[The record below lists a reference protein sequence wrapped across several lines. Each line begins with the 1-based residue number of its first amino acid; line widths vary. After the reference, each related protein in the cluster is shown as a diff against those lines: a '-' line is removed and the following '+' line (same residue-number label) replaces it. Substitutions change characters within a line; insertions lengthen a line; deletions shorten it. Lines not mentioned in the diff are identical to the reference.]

1 MASVDTQLEAL
12 KEFANAENK
21 ELVSTLEEILDD
33 IAKTGQYTFQWNFL
47 KPLFAHK
54 LDKVTEEFLADNP
67 PILNDGSTDEST
79 LQDLKKFRAMLLE
92 TFDRFMCAPFTI
104 QRVSELL
111 LHPGKHYKSTAK
123 LFRGLEKNIL
133 VVSTVEPVTLEQK
146 LILKRTYDEKDKN
159 NKKADADMKPPVKK
173 SAETIILENKS
184 KDDKSSVEN
193 NLLCK
198 EETVENHDVA
208 DVKQTE
214 MKTQESVIK
223 NNTDSTQVQPNNN
236 LKEPSQSKTSDI
248 NEIKTT
254 DVNKITTEVSKENSS
269 NKTSESKTDD
279 PEQPSSSEDTD
290 VEMEDISKAAK
301 DSNEKSDVKN
311 NVLNA
316 KNNIIDAK
324 NMVIDDKNNVID
336 AKNNV
341 TDNKVTVEVAISTK
355 TTEIVKMDDNVNDP
369 KVVTENKIIE
379 NVNNVKKSEAK
390 VVETSLDD
398 SKDMSREVKAKV
410 EKPSS
415 E

>member
-54 LDKVTEEFLADNP
+54 LDKVTKEFLADNP

-79 LQDLKKFRAMLLE
+79 LEDLKKFRAMLLE

-173 SAETIILENKS
+173 SAETNILENES

-223 NNTDSTQVQPNNN
+223 NNTDSTEVQPNNN
-236 LKEPSQSKTSDI
+236 LKEQSKTIDI

-279 PEQPSSSEDTD
+279 PEQKLPSSSEDTD
-290 VEMEDISKAAK
+290 VEMEDISKATK
-301 DSNEKSDVKN
+301 DSNE
-311 NVLNA
+311 NA
-316 KNNIIDAK
+316 KNNVIDAK

-341 TDNKVTVEVAISTK
+341 TDNKVTVEVAISNK